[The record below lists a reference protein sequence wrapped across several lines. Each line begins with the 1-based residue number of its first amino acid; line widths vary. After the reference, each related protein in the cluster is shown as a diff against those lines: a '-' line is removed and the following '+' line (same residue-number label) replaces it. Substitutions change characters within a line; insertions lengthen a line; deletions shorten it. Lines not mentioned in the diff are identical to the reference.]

1 MDKKFCG
8 GPGAVFQKSPWPPEA
23 QEFWMDRTNFIKEL
37 YLFGS
42 LVNGESTDR
51 SDIDL
56 AVTGI
61 RKEDFFEIFG
71 ELMMSLDHPVDLINL
86 EKKSRFVAYLKE
98 KGELAR
104 VA

>member
-1 MDKKFCG
+1 MMSERDNIKRL
-8 GPGAVFQKSPWPPEA
+8 PESYRS
-23 QEFWMDRTNFIKEL
+23 D
-37 YLFGS
+37 
-42 LVNGESTDR
+42 VTDR

-71 ELMMSLDHPVDLINL
+71 ELMMALEHPVDLINL
-86 EKKSRFVAYLKE
+86 EKKNRFVTFLKE
-98 KGELAR
+98 KRELVR

>member
-1 MDKKFCG
+1 MAERYDIEKLPERYRDDVKKAIRILSREGC
-8 GPGAVFQKSPWPPEA
+8 
-23 QEFWMDRTNFIKEL
+23 KEI

-42 LVNGESTDR
+42 LVKGNTSDQ
-51 SDIDL
+51 SDIDF

-71 ELMMSLDHPVDLINL
+71 DLMMSLDHPVDLINL
-86 EKKSRFVAYLKE
+86 EKKNRFETYLKE
-98 KGELAR
+98 KGELIR

>member
-1 MDKKFCG
+1 
-8 GPGAVFQKSPWPPEA
+8 
-23 QEFWMDRTNFIKEL
+23 MDRKYNIEKLPKRYRSDVRKAINILVKEGCKEIF
-37 YLFGS
+37 LFGS

-86 EKKSRFVAYLKE
+86 EKKSRFMAYLKE
-98 KGELAR
+98 KGELVR

>member
-1 MDKKFCG
+1 MDPKYNIKKL
-8 GPGAVFQKSPWPPEA
+8 PKRYQS
-23 QEFWMDRTNFIKEL
+23 DIKKAIKILAKEGCKEI

-42 LVNGESTDR
+42 LVNGESTER

-86 EKKSRFVAYLKE
+86 EKKSRFVTYLKE
-98 KGELAR
+98 KGELVR

>member
-1 MDKKFCG
+1 
-8 GPGAVFQKSPWPPEA
+8 
-23 QEFWMDRTNFIKEL
+23 MDRKYNIEKLPMSYRSDVRKAVNILVKEGCKEI

-42 LVNGESTDR
+42 LVNGESIDR

-61 RKEDFFEIFG
+61 HKEDFFEIFG

-86 EKKSRFVAYLKE
+86 EKKSRFVTYLKE
-98 KGELAR
+98 MGELAR

>member
-1 MDKKFCG
+1 MNKEYIIEMLPKRYQKDVKKAINILTGEGCR
-8 GPGAVFQKSPWPPEA
+8 E
-23 QEFWMDRTNFIKEL
+23 I

-42 LVNGESTDR
+42 LVNGDSTDK

-71 ELMMSLDHPVDLINL
+71 ELMMELEHPVDLINL
-86 EKKSRFVAYLKE
+86 EKKSRFVSFLKE
-98 KGELAR
+98 KGELVR